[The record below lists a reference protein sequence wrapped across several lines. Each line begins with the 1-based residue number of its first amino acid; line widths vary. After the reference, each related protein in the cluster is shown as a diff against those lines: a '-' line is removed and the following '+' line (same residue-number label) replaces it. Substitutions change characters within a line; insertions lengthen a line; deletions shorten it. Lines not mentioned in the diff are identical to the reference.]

1 MTMYYNIALPNG
13 AQRTA
18 VRGKCYHASLNPR
31 LKALLGWVETPL
43 GLRRRGIDIASDL
56 RDDGAMRVTKVEAAA
71 IAAEMDRLAEDI
83 FATKREQNGARRA
96 AETIRS
102 AVSWRPEQTDKERDM
117 ATATIDIDI
126 PRGPQRT
133 EVLTV
138 VGRARYNLMPDI
150 SGGRCRNINA
160 ELSKTGRMTVSI
172 EEATLI
178 AQALDVR
185 SEREDLYTKR
195 ETNGARR
202 AAERIRMAI

>member
-1 MTMYYNIALPNG
+1 MTTYYNIALPNG

-18 VRGKCYHASLNPR
+18 VRDKCYYADLNPH
-31 LKALLGWVETPL
+31 LKALGIDAPL
-43 GLRRRGIDIASDL
+43 GLRRRGIDISSDL
-56 RDDGAMRVTKVEAAA
+56 RDHGAMRVSKVEAEA

-83 FATKREQNGARRA
+83 FATKREQNGARKA

-102 AVSWRPEQTDKERDM
+102 AINWRPEQTDKETDM
-117 ATATIDIDI
+117 ATGTIDIDI

-150 SGGRCRNINA
+150 SGSRCLNIND
-160 ELSKTGRMTVSI
+160 ELGETGRMTVSI

-202 AAERIRMAI
+202 AAERIRAAIS